1 MEEVFSQTSS
11 AVSGLNRMPEM
22 PKGRRSS
29 RCVQWYSGLRSRRG
43 TVAAQASYFS
53 RSGASP
59 EQRRSGMPFVLMARH
74 L

>member
-1 MEEVFSQTSS
+1 MEKVFSQTSS

-29 RCVQWYSGLRSRRG
+29 RCVQWYSGLRS